1 MLHGLRYLHRERHT
15 IHRDIKPSN
24 LLVDASGKIKIADF
38 GVSGEL
44 GDTLA
49 KAATWV
55 GTVHYMSPERILGG
69 AYAYDSDVW
78 SFGITILELATLRF
92 PYPPAPPAAPQQRLG
107 FWDLL
112 DCIVES
118 PPPAPPATAAAPLAS
133 LVTACLQKQPAARA
147 SSSALLQHP
156 FVAAHAARP
165 LDAGAWAR
173 GVLAKLP
180 ADGPR
185 PPDARRA
192 ARRAGARAA
201 AAGAAAA
208 GRRGDGRG
216 LTRTF
221 ETYCRLKSASR
232 RWFWRPGINRT
243 LLDFFLARWFPVNPC
258 AQLNPVSSHSIQ
270 PFTPARKNVLSA
282 EHLALGLPPPD

>member
-1 MLHGLRYLHRERHT
+1 MDASLLDVMRVEGWPHAAAAAIPPPPPSRRHRHRRRAPPRAAIARSRGSPPPRAGAPLAEPVLAAIACPVLHGLRYLHRERHT

-118 PPPAPPATAAAPLAS
+118 PPPAPPATASAPLAS

-185 PPDARRA
+185 PPDGAPPAPDAPARGRP
-192 ARRAGARAA
+192 AA
-201 AAGAAAA
+201 AAQQQ
-208 GRRGDGRG
+208 RGGEAMDEG
-216 LTRTF
+216 
-221 ETYCRLKSASR
+221 
-232 RWFWRPGINRT
+232 
-243 LLDFFLARWFPVNPC
+243 
-258 AQLNPVSSHSIQ
+258 
-270 PFTPARKNVLSA
+270 
-282 EHLALGLPPPD
+282 

>member
-1 MLHGLRYLHRERHT
+1 MSCASRVGRTPPPPPSRRHRHRRRAPPRAATRRHRPLPRLAAAPRRRALAEPVLAAIACPVLHGLRYLHRERHT

-118 PPPAPPATAAAPLAS
+118 PPPAPPATASAPLAS

-180 ADGPR
+180 AEGPPPAR
-185 PPDARRA
+185 PPARRRRSSSGA
-192 ARRAGARAA
+192 ARR
-201 AAGAAAA
+201 
-208 GRRGDGRG
+208 
-216 LTRTF
+216 T
-221 ETYCRLKSASR
+221 
-232 RWFWRPGINRT
+232 
-243 LLDFFLARWFPVNPC
+243 
-258 AQLNPVSSHSIQ
+258 
-270 PFTPARKNVLSA
+270 
-282 EHLALGLPPPD
+282 HLRNL

>member
-118 PPPAPPATAAAPLAS
+118 PPPAPPATASAPLAS

-147 SSSALLQHP
+147 SGR
-156 FVAAHAARP
+156 ARCCST
-165 LDAGAWAR
+165 LR
-173 GVLAKLP
+173 RR
-180 ADGPR
+180 PR
-185 PPDARRA
+185 R
-192 ARRAGARAA
+192 
-201 AAGAAAA
+201 AAA
-208 GRRGDGRG
+208 GRGRVGAASSRSCRPKARGRRTARRPRPTRRRAGGRRRRRSSSG
-216 LTRTF
+216 
-221 ETYCRLKSASR
+221 AAR
-232 RWFWRPGINRT
+232 RWTRV
-243 LLDFFLARWFPVNPC
+243 DA
-258 AQLNPVSSHSIQ
+258 
-270 PFTPARKNVLSA
+270 
-282 EHLALGLPPPD
+282 HLRNIL

>member
-118 PPPAPPATAAAPLAS
+118 PPPAPPATASAPLAS

-165 LDAGAWAR
+165 LDAGAWGAASSRSCRPTAR
-173 GVLAKLP
+173 GRRTARR
-180 ADGPR
+180 PR
-185 PPDARRA
+185 PTRRRAGGRRRRRRSSGA
-192 ARRAGARAA
+192 ARRWTISFRPLVDAQPPSKHLFSAA
-201 AAGAAAA
+201 
-208 GRRGDGRG
+208 
-216 LTRTF
+216 
-221 ETYCRLKSASR
+221 RLKSASR
-232 RWFWRPGINRT
+232 RWFWRPASI
-243 LLDFFLARWFPVNPC
+243 ARCWISFCPLVPVNPLR
-258 AQLNPVSSHSIQ
+258 A
-270 PFTPARKNVLSA
+270 A
-282 EHLALGLPPPD
+282 ES

>member
-118 PPPAPPATAAAPLAS
+118 PPPAPPATASAPLAS

-156 FVAAHAARP
+156 SSPPTPRAR
-165 LDAGAWAR
+165 WTRAR
-173 GVLAKLP
+173 GRGVSRSCRPTARGRRT
-180 ADGPR
+180 ARR
-185 PPDARRA
+185 PPDAP
-192 ARRAGARAA
+192 ARGRPAA
-201 AAGAAAA
+201 AAQQQ
-208 GRRGDGRG
+208 RGGEAMDEG
-216 LTRTF
+216 
-221 ETYCRLKSASR
+221 
-232 RWFWRPGINRT
+232 
-243 LLDFFLARWFPVNPC
+243 
-258 AQLNPVSSHSIQ
+258 
-270 PFTPARKNVLSA
+270 
-282 EHLALGLPPPD
+282 